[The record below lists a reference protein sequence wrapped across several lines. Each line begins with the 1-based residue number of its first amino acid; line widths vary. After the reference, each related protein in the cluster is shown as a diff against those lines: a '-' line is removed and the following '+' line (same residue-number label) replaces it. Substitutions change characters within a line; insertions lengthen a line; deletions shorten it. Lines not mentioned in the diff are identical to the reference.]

1 MSGQV
6 SEVNPIEL
14 EAGDGGGNS
23 VSGVGRRVGW
33 HGQAALAPVFSARQR
48 ALERAPKL
56 GRQRV
61 V

>member
-23 VSGVGRRVGW
+23 VAGVGRRVG
-33 HGQAALAPVFSARQR
+33 
-48 ALERAPKL
+48 
-56 GRQRV
+56 
-61 V
+61 